1 MPRKNRTS
9 TDWGEPTKRKK
20 RSPSEP
26 NPDPRQQSFASVFA
40 KDLVVEALVEVEV
53 EPEQLQMALAKRK
66 NELVERL
73 TTGAAR
79 IEEARQREGDSEKI
93 LRWEFFWLK
102 LLKKYEQV
110 CNQEQRQGKGTDIKQ
125 AS

>member
-9 TDWGEPTKRKK
+9 TDWGEPTKRK
-20 RSPSEP
+20 SPPEP

-40 KDLVVEALVEVEV
+40 KDLVVEAFVEVEV
-53 EPEQLQMALAKRK
+53 EPDQLQMALAKRK
-66 NELVERL
+66 YELVERL
-73 TTGAAR
+73 TIGAAR

-110 CNQEQRQGKGTDIKQ
+110 CNQEQRQGKGTDVKQ